1 MKKAVRTWVLT
12 FIALCLA
19 ASLTGCKD
27 RTPGQKTE
35 EPQATSTRAPETD
48 MTPSEAPA
56 TQSPV
61 TEAPVT
67 EVPTT
72 ETAPGYETPG
82 EYRDF
87 SCSGLVLSVPE
98 FFEVTEE
105 NNEQTILMAVPT
117 DGSNIVIQ
125 APTNIALSMY
135 TSKLLQRTLIKSLGE
150 LKEYSYAEGVVNGL
164 RYICV
169 GAKFIKEDVSM
180 KQTLYVVELDA
191 QTVIVTM
198 TDVEDHYKEVFETVG
213 KSIHRAP
220 KGN

>member
-1 MKKAVRTWVLT
+1 
-12 FIALCLA
+12 
-19 ASLTGCKD
+19 
-27 RTPGQKTE
+27 
-35 EPQATSTRAPETD
+35 
-48 MTPSEAPA
+48 
-56 TQSPV
+56 
-61 TEAPVT
+61 
-67 EVPTT
+67 
-72 ETAPGYETPG
+72 
-82 EYRDF
+82 
-87 SCSGLVLSVPE
+87 
-98 FFEVTEE
+98 
-105 NNEQTILMAVPT
+105 MAVPT

-135 TSKLLQRTLIKSLGE
+135 TSKLLQRTLIKALGE

-198 TDVEDHYKEVFETVG
+198 TDVADHYKEVFETVG